1 MGVKVGGGETETGK
15 ETDRKVGGQEGEGG
29 HTVH

>member
-1 MGVKVGGGETETGK
+1 MVKGRRETEKNK
-15 ETDRKVGGQEGEGG
+15 ETDRKVGGQEGGGG